1 MRLIWDL
8 GAVLL
13 RWRPA
18 LLLRQVLPRHVT
30 DEASATAWRRRF
42 FVEGGEWGA
51 FDRGDLDE
59 PALAHRIARRTG
71 LSEAEVQAV
80 IVAVYEELQP
90 LPESVAL
97 LQRFQKQGLR
107 QHYFSNMPASYAD
120 HIERH
125 HAFLQHFDGGLF
137 SGRVKRMKPER
148 GFYELA
154 HERFGLEGQSV
165 VFIDDHPENVQ
176 AARAFGWEAVLFR
189 DAPQVAGELKAL
201 GLPA

>member
-1 MRLIWDL
+1 MRVIWDL

-18 LLLRQVLPRHVT
+18 LLLRQVLPRHAH
-30 DEASATAWRRRF
+30 DEASAAAWGQRF
-42 FVEGGEWGA
+42 FVEGGDWGA

-71 LSEAEVQAV
+71 LSEAEVHAV
-80 IVAVYEELQP
+80 IAAVYEELQP

-97 LQRFQKQGLR
+97 LERFHRQGLR
-107 QHYFSNMPASYAD
+107 QHFFSNMPVPYAD
-120 HIERH
+120 HLERH
-125 HAFLQHFDGGLF
+125 HRFFEVFDGGLF

-154 HERFGLEGQSV
+154 HEQFGLAGEPV
-165 VFIDDHPENVQ
+165 VFIDDHPANVQ

-189 DAPQVAGELKAL
+189 DIQQVAGELKAL
-201 GLPA
+201 GVA